1 MKTQMIT
8 LLPQQLDQ
16 VSGGVVDGGCIG
28 QSLPPYLKA
37 VKPPFGIDNPS
48 QKLPGY
54 VTLAIDENGGN
65 FPFI

>member
-8 LLPQQLDQ
+8 LLPQQLEQ
-16 VSGGVVDGGCIG
+16 VSGGVVNGGCIG
-28 QSLPPYLKA
+28 HSFPPYLKT
-37 VKPPFGIDNPS
+37 VKPPFGSNNPPE
-48 QKLPGY
+48 KPPGY